1 MAGLSAKGI
10 SRREFASWAFPS
22 EEKEVPGFEPSGT
35 EGERVCGEQP
45 LVYPLAPL
53 IRGRAMPLEDDGR
66 SNGIRGS
73 VRSLRSV
80 MCFNSFSAFTLNRF
94 TQDRSG

>member
-1 MAGLSAKGI
+1 MAGVSAKGT
-10 SRREFASWAFPS
+10 SRREFASWDFPS
-22 EEKEVPGFEPSGT
+22 EEVPGLGT
-35 EGERVCGEQP
+35 RGIEGDRLCEEWP

-53 IRGRAMPLEDDGR
+53 IRGRAMPLEEDGR
-66 SNGIRGS
+66 SNGMSGS

-94 TQDRSG
+94 TQDRSGWF